1 MIYECIDY
9 ECIRTSP
16 IEHLAFTIVIHLI
29 DFRRTKQKIF
39 LFLIIIIIIIIVIVM
54 KVIMK

>member
-1 MIYECIDY
+1 MIYECVDY

-39 LFLIIIIIIIIVIVM
+39 LFLIIAIVM
-54 KVIMK
+54 KVIMKELN